1 MGLLFLALGADE
13 EDHSLALEGRHVIGF
28 AILSEVSR
36 KTREKEFPLFLEDDR
51 ASAEEDIG
59 FDFVAFLEELDGV
72 LELEVVVV
80 VIGLRAESDL
90 LDLLLF
96 LVSLGFFLL
105 FLLVVEEL
113 LVVDDAAHGRCGSRR
128 DLDEIQILL
137 IGHSQGL
144 LEGVDT
150 LLYVVAN
157 QANLLD
163 SADFIVNT
171 MRVLFDNSTTA
182 WSRRNSCYSFSI

>member
-28 AILSEVSR
+28 AILGEVSR
-36 KTREKEFPLFLEDDR
+36 KTREKEFALFLEDDG
-51 ASAEEDIG
+51 ASAEEDIR

-113 LVVDDAAHGRCGSRR
+113 LVVDDAAHGWCGSRR

-163 SADFIVNT
+163 SADFIVDT

-182 WSRRNSCYSFSI
+182 WSRRNSCYSFSH